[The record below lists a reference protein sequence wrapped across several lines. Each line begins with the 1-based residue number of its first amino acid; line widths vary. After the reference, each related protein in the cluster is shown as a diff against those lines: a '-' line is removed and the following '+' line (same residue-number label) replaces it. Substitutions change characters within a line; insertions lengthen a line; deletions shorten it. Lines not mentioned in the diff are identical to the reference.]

1 MKIYVEGKEI
11 ETKEIIQ
18 IRDVK
23 LVHNGFIICLTEER
37 FINISESCK
46 MGYKENESIKQKY
59 NALKEKVIEKWN
71 EDKTDFIVLNL

>member
-1 MKIYVEGKEI
+1 MKIYVEGREI
-11 ETKEIIQ
+11 ETKDIVQ

-23 LVHNGFIICLTEER
+23 PVYNGFIVCLTGER
-37 FINISESCK
+37 FVHLSESCK